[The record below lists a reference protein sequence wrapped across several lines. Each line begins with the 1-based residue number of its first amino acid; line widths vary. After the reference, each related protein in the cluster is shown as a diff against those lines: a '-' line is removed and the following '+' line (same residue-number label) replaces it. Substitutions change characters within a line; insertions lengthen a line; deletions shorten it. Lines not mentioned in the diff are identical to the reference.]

1 MAKKNIKFML
11 GVMLG
16 TAFGIAF
23 APKKGKELRDE
34 LVKDIKDG
42 KGEKFLKHN
51 AKLIGKDVSDTTK
64 EIYESEE
71 VQSKIKE
78 GKSQASKF
86 TRKIKSEM
94 QSRAGE
100 WTEIARDKLEE
111 VGIKTP
117 ETQKCKPKKPAKT
130 KKPITKKHS
139 KTTKSKQK

>member
-16 TAFGIAF
+16 TAFGMAF

-71 VQSKIKE
+71 VRSKIKE

-86 TRKIKSEM
+86 TKKIKSEM

-117 ETQKCKPKKPAKT
+117 ETQKCKPKKSAKT

-139 KTTKSKQK
+139 KTTKSKKT